1 MTVMKTQATL
11 SRAMKTITLEAVKA
25 RPMTDRLLLSGPPQH
40 EIIYPITVSDKV
52 VYVCSV
58 KHATSHVTLAV
69 LRE

>member
-25 RPMTDRLLLSGPPQH
+25 RPMTDRLLLSGPQH